1 MKHTTLLL
9 FAAAMMLA
17 GCYPSDVLKKIPD
30 GEFQKFIAEEYDN
43 NGDHK
48 ITKVEA
54 LAVTYMHVGIF
65 YECKNL
71 EGIQYFENLEE
82 FSAENPYLQSIDLSK
97 NSKIK
102 KAEFDHMRGLQEL
115 KLNPQIEEFIMR
127 YQMPDKL
134 EFTSTAELRTYINYD
149 SGKLKEL
156 GFTEAP
162 KLELLTVDGNQ
173 LSELDLSNFPE
184 LKSLSCDYNN
194 LTTLD
199 LSANPKL
206 EMVSLHNN
214 PMLKEVWLKKG
225 QVIDGIN
232 VNRDNYYKIDAHVE
246 IKYKD

>member
-1 MKHTTLLL
+1 MRRTNLLL

-17 GCYPSDVLKKIPD
+17 GCYPSDVLKKVPD
-30 GEFQKFIAEEYDN
+30 GEFQKLITKQFDN

-48 ITKVEA
+48 ITKEEA
-54 LAVTYMHVGIF
+54 FAVTDMYVGIY

-82 FSAENPYLQSIDLSK
+82 FSAENPYLQSIDLSR
-97 NSKIK
+97 NSKIRK
-102 KAEFDHMRGLQEL
+102 VEFDHMRGLQEL

-134 EFTSTAELRTYINYD
+134 EFTSTAELKTYINYD

-173 LSELDLSNFPE
+173 LSKLDLSNFPE
-184 LKSLSCDYNN
+184 LRSLSCAYNN

-206 EMVSLHNN
+206 EQVSLHHN
-214 PMLKEVWLKKG
+214 PMLKEVWLKNG
-225 QVIDGIN
+225 QVIEGVN
-232 VNRDNYYKIDAHVE
+232 VNRDDIHTMDPQVE

>member
-1 MKHTTLLL
+1 MSYT
-9 FAAAMMLA
+9 FAAA
-17 GCYPSDVLKKIPD
+17 GKKVKIFS
-30 GEFQKFIAEEYDN
+30 GGNFIAYIICHMEKYQRSDIV
-43 NGDHK
+43 G
-48 ITKVEA
+48 VERENERDE
-54 LAVTYMHVGIF
+54 TYR
-65 YECKNL
+65 
-71 EGIQYFENLEE
+71 
-82 FSAENPYLQSIDLSK
+82 S
-97 NSKIK
+97 
-102 KAEFDHMRGLQEL
+102 